1 MNKFDTRPIEKEGFK
16 IGSFKSK
23 ADKIVF
29 YLNKK
34 WIIIDVQELHSY
46 IKKNNMKDINI
57 EELINNL
64 EWNITL

>member
-1 MNKFDTRPIEKEGFK
+1 MILDLLKKKDLKLEVL
-16 IGSFKSK
+16 K
-23 ADKIVF
+23 ANKIVF